1 MLKKIQSQ
9 QSAQPLTAVS
19 CLLPHLSVDNAALQ
33 CTPAAEGRGRTLRH
47 EQVDVVAAD
56 KVLRHAHDRAL
67 QALLAVVVGRVL
79 RYVP

>member
-1 MLKKIQSQ
+1 MLGGTV
-9 QSAQPLTAVS
+9 L
-19 CLLPHLSVDNAALQ
+19 
-33 CTPAAEGRGRTLRH
+33 PAADGAGRTLWH

-79 RYVP
+79 RDVP